1 LAIAEPT
8 ALRSQSYEKGLTIA
22 SSGSP
27 INPAPADAGVRS
39 QMRKGREM
47 KALMPMFLFLVLWL
61 PCSVMAGEVL
71 VATEVQSCFYAD
83 GKMDCSPGE
92 FKNTYYRE
100 GDKIVRT
107 NVFNFKKKQS
117 ITDNTVYKVIADL
130 SSDPRNNPGGLF
142 PQVTQAIGFPGTDAV
157 EILSIDKTHI
167 QAVKSTSN
175 YFAISRFKIT
185 KE

>member
-1 LAIAEPT
+1 
-8 ALRSQSYEKGLTIA
+8 
-22 SSGSP
+22 
-27 INPAPADAGVRS
+27 
-39 QMRKGREM
+39 M
-47 KALMPMFLFLVLWL
+47 KALIAIFSCLFLWL
-61 PCSVMAGEVL
+61 PCFVIAGEVL

-83 GKMDCSPGE
+83 GKMECSPGE
-92 FKNTYYRE
+92 FKNTYYRD

-130 SSDPRNNPGGLF
+130 SSDPRNNSGGLF
-142 PQVTQAIGFPGTDAV
+142 PQVTRAIGFPGADAV

-175 YFAISRFKIT
+175 YFVISRFKIG

>member
-1 LAIAEPT
+1 LF
-8 ALRSQSYEKGLTIA
+8 GL
-22 SSGSP
+22 
-27 INPAPADAGVRS
+27 NENE
-39 QMRKGREM
+39 GRM
-47 KALMPMFLFLVLWL
+47 KAKTLILVLLLSAWL
-61 PCSVMAGEVL
+61 PSVVTAGEVI

-92 FKNTYYRE
+92 FKNTYYRD

-117 ITDNTVYKVIADL
+117 VNDDTAYQVITDL
-130 SSDPRNNPGGLF
+130 SSDPRNNPGGLL
-142 PQVTQAIGFPGTDAV
+142 PKVTRAIGFPGTDAV
-157 EILSIDKTHI
+157 EILSIDKTHV

-175 YFAISRFKIT
+175 YFVISRFKIG

>member
-1 LAIAEPT
+1 
-8 ALRSQSYEKGLTIA
+8 
-22 SSGSP
+22 
-27 INPAPADAGVRS
+27 
-39 QMRKGREM
+39 M
-47 KALMPMFLFLVLWL
+47 KALIAVFSLLLFWL
-61 PCSVMAGEVL
+61 PCFAIAGEVL

-83 GKMDCSPGE
+83 EKMDCSPGE
-92 FKNTYYRE
+92 FRNTYYRD

-117 ITDNTVYKVIADL
+117 ITDDTAYKVIADL
-130 SSDPRNNPGGLF
+130 ASDPRNNSGGLF
-142 PQVTQAIGFPGTDAV
+142 PQVMRAIGFPGADAV

-175 YFAISRFKIT
+175 YFVISRFKIG

>member
-1 LAIAEPT
+1 
-8 ALRSQSYEKGLTIA
+8 
-22 SSGSP
+22 
-27 INPAPADAGVRS
+27 
-39 QMRKGREM
+39 M
-47 KALMPMFLFLVLWL
+47 KALIAMFSCLFLCL
-61 PCSVMAGEVL
+61 PSFVVAGEVL

-92 FKNTYYRE
+92 FKNTYYRD

-117 ITDNTVYKVIADL
+117 ITDDTAYKVIADL
-130 SSDPRNNPGGLF
+130 SSDPRNNSGGLL
-142 PQVTQAIGFPGTDAV
+142 PQVTRAIGFPGADAV

-175 YFAISRFKIT
+175 YFVISRFKIG